1 MAFNVPLLTSF
12 IDTDSIPEGNLIVI
26 GPSGIGKTILCE
38 TVMSE
43 LFLTGARIMYATLD
57 HSPED
62 IRSRI
67 QARGLSISKNKTP
80 LIFVDGYSWLVGE
93 TTEKYSARNLS
104 NLSDL
109 SVKMISASNELGKGT
124 FFIFDSVS
132 SLLVYNAENE
142 VERFLGVNM
151 ARMKHA
157 QNLGLWVV
165 EQGIHSESFYN
176 VLRHKSDGVLE
187 MKFEENNQGT
197 LERYIRLHTFK
208 NLKHEIVWKPFD
220 IENGQLIFKN
230 RERENDLYL
239 TAYMKNS

>member
-1 MAFNVPLLTSF
+1 MAFSIPLLTPF
-12 IDTDSIPEGNLIVI
+12 VHRDSVPEGNLLVL

-38 TVMSE
+38 TIMNE
-43 LFLTGARIMYATLD
+43 LLLTGARIMYATLD

-67 QARGLSISKNKTP
+67 QARGFFTSQNNLS
-80 LIFVDGYSWLVGE
+80 LMFVDGYSWLVGE
-93 TTEKYSARNLS
+93 ATEKYSARNLS

-109 SVKMISASNELGKGT
+109 SVKMISASNELGKGI
-124 FFIFDSVS
+124 FFIFDSIS

-157 QNLGLWVV
+157 HNLGLWVV
-165 EQGIHSESFYN
+165 EEGIHSESFYN

-187 MKFEENNQGT
+187 MKFEERDQGT
-197 LERYIRLHTFK
+197 VERYVRLHTFK
-208 NLKHEIVWKPFD
+208 NLKHKVMWKLFD
-220 IENGQLIFKN
+220 IQNGQLIFKDHD
-230 RERENDLYL
+230 REKDLYL

>member
-1 MAFNVPLLTSF
+1 MAFSIPLLTSF
-12 IDTDSIPEGNLIVI
+12 VHSNAIPEGNLIVV

-38 TVMSE
+38 TIMRD
-43 LFLTGARIMYATLD
+43 LLLNRTRIMYASLD
-57 HSPED
+57 HSPKD
-62 IRSRI
+62 IRTRVE
-67 QARGLSISKNKTP
+67 AKGISMSEGDAP
-80 LIFVDGYSWLVGE
+80 LVFVDGYSWLVGE
-93 TTEKYSARNLS
+93 ATEKYSARNLS

-109 SVKMISASNELGKGT
+109 SVKMISASNELGKGI

-157 QNLGLWVV
+157 HNLGLWVV
-165 EQGIHSESFYN
+165 EEGIHSESFYN

-187 MKFEENNQGT
+187 MKFEENDRGAV
-197 LERYIRLHTFK
+197 ERYIRLHTLK
-208 NLKHEIVWKPFD
+208 NLKHEIMWKPFD
-220 IENGQLIFKN
+220 IQEGQLVFTG
-230 RERENDLYL
+230 REREKDLYL

>member
-1 MAFNVPLLTSF
+1 
-12 IDTDSIPEGNLIVI
+12 
-26 GPSGIGKTILCE
+26 
-38 TVMSE
+38 
-43 LFLTGARIMYATLD
+43 MYATLD

-230 RERENDLYL
+230 REREKDLYL

>member
-1 MAFNVPLLTSF
+1 MAFSIPLLTPF
-12 IDTDSIPEGNLIVI
+12 VHRDSVPEGNLIVI

-38 TVMSE
+38 TIMNE
-43 LFLTGARIMYATLD
+43 LLLTGARIMYVTLD

-67 QARGLSISKNKTP
+67 QARDFSISENKMP
-80 LIFVDGYSWLVGE
+80 LMFVDGYSWLVGE
-93 TTEKYSARNLS
+93 ATEKYSARNLS

-109 SVKMISASNELGKGT
+109 SVKMISASNELGKGI

-157 QNLGLWVV
+157 HNLGLWVV

-187 MKFEENNQGT
+187 MKFKENDQGT
-197 LERYIRLHTFK
+197 VERYARLHTFK
-208 NLKHEIVWKPFD
+208 NLKHEILWKSFD
-220 IENGQLIFKN
+220 IEKGQLIFKDRD
-230 RERENDLYL
+230 REKDLYL